1 MYTVHT
7 DSVVSN
13 SIYIWKWKYG
23 SLLSN
28 NRDSRDVF
36 DGQVTNF
43 VFKLGDRA
51 PGIKEVLDLL
61 VVFQTGCFF
70 VEDIY
75 KPKVFD
81 NLT

>member
-1 MYTVHT
+1 MFTAHT

-13 SIYIWKWKYG
+13 SIYIWNWKYG

-28 NRDSRDVF
+28 NRDSRDDF

-43 VFKLGDRA
+43 VFSLGDRA
-51 PGIKEVLDLL
+51 PWIKEVLDLL
-61 VVFQTGCFF
+61 VVFSNRLFF
-70 VEDIY
+70 VEVY
-75 KPKVFD
+75 KPPVFD